1 MEKVRLGSSNV
12 KITPLVFGAWAIGG
26 WMWGGTDIKKSNKAV
41 QASIESGMTTID
53 TAPAYG
59 FGLSESIIGNATA
72 EIPREKYQLLTKFGL
87 RWDTS
92 SGHFYFES
100 QDAQGKKV
108 NMHKYA
114 GKESI
119 IKECEESLQ
128 RLKTDYIDLYQIHW
142 PDPTTP
148 IEESFEAVE
157 QLLTEG
163 KILAAG
169 VCNYDL
175 SQIEAAQSVVPLAS
189 NQVPYSMVLR
199 TIEKEIVPYCIS
211 NNMGILAYSPLQ
223 RGLLTGKISDDY
235 KFNSGDHRAD
245 NNFFQQPNLGIVNK
259 FLNDI
264 RPIAEKYKASLTQ
277 LVINW
282 TIQQPGITGTLVGA
296 RNEEQ
301 VVHNAKSLQFKL
313 TADELHTIKT
323 KLESLPL
330 Q

>member
-12 KITPLVFGAWAIGG
+12 EVTPLVFGAWAIGG
-26 WMWGGTDIKKSNKAV
+26 WMWGGTDIKKSNRAV
-41 QASIESGMTTID
+41 QASIASGMSTID

-59 FGLSESIIGNATA
+59 FGLSESIIGDATA
-72 EIPREKYQLLTKFGL
+72 EISRDKYQLLTKFGL

-100 QDAQGKKV
+100 KDAKGQKV

-142 PDPTTP
+142 PDPTTS

-157 QLLTEG
+157 QLLKEG

-175 SQIEAAQSVVPLAS
+175 SQIEKAQSVVSLAS

-223 RGLLTGKISDDY
+223 RGLLTGKITEDY

-245 NNFFQQPNLGIVNK
+245 NKFFQQPNLGIINR

-264 RPIAEKYKASLTQ
+264 KPIAEKYKASLSQ

-282 TIQQPGITGTLVGA
+282 TIRQPGITAALVGA

-301 VVHNAKSLQFKL
+301 VVHNAQSLQFNL
-313 TADELHTIKT
+313 TTDELNTIKT
-323 KLESLPL
+323 NLESLPL